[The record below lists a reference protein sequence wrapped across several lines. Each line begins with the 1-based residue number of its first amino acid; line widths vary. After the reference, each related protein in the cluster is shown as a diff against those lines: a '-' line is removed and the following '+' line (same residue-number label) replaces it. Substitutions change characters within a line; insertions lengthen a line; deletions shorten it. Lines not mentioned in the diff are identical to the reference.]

1 MSAAAHCL
9 QLAGLVV
16 GFAGALLLTI
26 SQRPGEIYQGT
37 GRGEVAYIVLGY
49 PRLWKLGLGCSL
61 PVSWSN
67 FSERWSDDRRPV
79 RPQEH

>member
-9 QLAGLVV
+9 QIAGLVV

-37 GRGEVAYIVLGY
+37 SRGEVAYIVLAH
-49 PRLWKLGLGCSL
+49 PRLWKLGLWLLVGGFVVQL
-61 PVSWSN
+61 IGEVI
-67 FSERWSDDRRPV
+67 R
-79 RPQEH
+79 